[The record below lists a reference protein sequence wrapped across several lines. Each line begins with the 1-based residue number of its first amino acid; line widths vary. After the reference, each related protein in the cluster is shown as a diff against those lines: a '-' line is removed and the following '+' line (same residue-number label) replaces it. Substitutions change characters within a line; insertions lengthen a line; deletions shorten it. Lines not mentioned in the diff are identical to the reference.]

1 MGDDTDNLTA
11 PLSGVRVLDLSRVI
25 AGPWSA
31 QILADF
37 GADVIKIEHPVRG
50 DDSRAWAPPM
60 MRTPDGCDLT
70 ETVSF
75 SACNRGKRSVA
86 LDLKAPEDLDRLMR
100 LARNADVLVENFKYG
115 SLRKYGLDY
124 EGLSKINPKLVYCSF
139 TGYGQTGPYRDR
151 PGYDTI
157 MQGLCGYMSLTGHP
171 DNLSGGGPLKMG
183 LPVIDILSG
192 VYGATAIIA
201 ALRTAAASG
210 RGQHID
216 ISLMDVGVSAL
227 GHMALTHLSGNGV
240 PTRRGNRLPMVYP
253 SDAFKC
259 HDGWV
264 MIIAGNNRQFEN
276 LCEAFAL
283 QGVPQDRRFA
293 SNPER
298 LAHVGV
304 LHDLLA
310 EAVAKLTVA
319 ECIERCAKAGV
330 PCGPINDIAQV
341 FEDQHVKARG
351 LAVTLRHPVYGQI
364 PSVANPVK
372 FSGAASTSEHA
383 PPMLGEHSSQILG
396 ALERADRW
404 PARQE
409 G

>member
-1 MGDDTDNLTA
+1 MGDDTASFNA
-11 PLSGVRVLDLSRVI
+11 PLLGVRVLDLSRVI

-37 GADVIKIEHPVRG
+37 GADVIKVEHPVRG

-60 MRTPDGCDLT
+60 MRSPEGEDLT

-75 SACNRGKRSVA
+75 AACNRGKRSIA
-86 LDLKAPEDLDRLMR
+86 LDLKVPADLARLMQ
-100 LARNADVLVENFKYG
+100 LARNTDVLIENFKYG
-115 SLRKYGLDY
+115 SLAKYGLDY
-124 EGLSKINPKLVYCSF
+124 ESVSKVNPQLVYCSF

-171 DNLSGGGPLKMG
+171 DSVSGGGPLKMG
-183 LPVIDILSG
+183 LPVVDILSG
-192 VYGATAIIA
+192 VYGSTAIIA
-201 ALRTAAASG
+201 ALRTAEATG

-216 ISLMDVGVSAL
+216 ISLMDVGVAAL
-227 GHMALTHLSGNGV
+227 GHMGLTHLSGNGV

-259 HDGWV
+259 RDGWA

-276 LCEAFAL
+276 LCDAL
-283 QGVPQDRRFA
+283 ELTGVSQDGRFTT
-293 SNPER
+293 NPDR

-304 LHDLLA
+304 LQGLLA
-310 EAVAKLTVA
+310 EAVGKLTVS

-341 FEDQHVKARG
+341 FEDEHVKARG
-351 LAVTLRHPVYGQI
+351 LAATLKHPVYG
-364 PSVANPVK
+364 PVPAVANPIK
-372 FSGAASTSEHA
+372 FSGAASTSKLA
-383 PPMLGEHSSQILG
+383 PPMLGEHSAQIID
-396 ALERADRW
+396 ALDQADRW
-404 PARQE
+404 PARQ
-409 G
+409 GA